1 MVCASVIG
9 TLHQTD
15 QELTLAINSWSTPWS
30 DIFWTIMSDIKFWI
44 PAYILYAIF
53 LFKML
58 GWKKALFVLASAAL
72 AFGMCD
78 QVSNLVKHSVSR
90 LRPCF
95 SFPMLD
101 GGLNV
106 LEKRGGFFG
115 FFSAHAANAFSFA
128 VCMIL
133 GFTNDKARSYK
144 AFRAGI
150 LSWAALV
157 SISRIFVGKHY
168 LGDVLVGALIG
179 ITIGYLLGSL
189 SNLLIRK
196 YLERIPSPTIQ
207 EGSSPSESPSIPS
220 QE

>member
-15 QELTLAINSWSTPWS
+15 QELTLAINSWSVPWS
-30 DIFWTIMSDIKFWI
+30 DGFWTMMSDIKFWI
-44 PAYILYAIF
+44 PAYIICAYF
-53 LFKML
+53 LFKTL
-58 GWKKALFVLASAAL
+58 GWKKALIVLASAAL
-72 AFGMCD
+72 AFGLCD

-90 LRPCF
+90 LRPCY

-133 GFTNDKARSYK
+133 GFANDKSRTYK
-144 AFRAGI
+144 AFNIGI
-150 LSWAALV
+150 LTWATLV

-179 ITIGYLLGSL
+179 ITIGYLMGSL

-196 YLERIPSPTIQ
+196 YIQRVPSPTTQ
-207 EGSSPSESPSIPS
+207 EESSPSVSLSTP
-220 QE
+220 

>member
-1 MVCASVIG
+1 MVSASVIG

-30 DIFWTIMSDIKFWI
+30 DSFWTMMSDIKLWI
-44 PAYILYAIF
+44 PAYILCAVF

-58 GWKKALFVLASAAL
+58 GWKKALIVLASAAL

-78 QVSNLVKHSVSR
+78 QISNLVKHSVSR
-90 LRPCF
+90 LRPCY
-95 SFPMLD
+95 SFPMIE

-133 GFTNDKARSYK
+133 GFSNDKAHSYS
-144 AFRAGI
+144 AFSKGI
-150 LSWAALV
+150 ITWATLV

-168 LGDVLVGALIG
+168 LGDVIVGASIG
-179 ITIGYLLGSL
+179 IMIGYLIGSL
-189 SNLLIRK
+189 SNLIIRK
-196 YLERIPSPTIQ
+196 YIDRIPSPTTL
-207 EGSSPSESPSIPS
+207 EEPSPSGFPSNP
-220 QE
+220 

>member
-1 MVCASVIG
+1 
-9 TLHQTD
+9 
-15 QELTLAINSWSTPWS
+15 
-30 DIFWTIMSDIKFWI
+30 
-44 PAYILYAIF
+44 
-53 LFKML
+53 ML
-58 GWKKALFVLASAAL
+58 GWKKALIVLASAAL

-90 LRPCF
+90 LRPCY

-133 GFTNDKARSYK
+133 GFSNDKTRSYK